1 MKPIAPGERR
11 VVNIK
16 DGAFTPY
23 VFEDGETFGDSVLQL
38 DDGLPLGV
46 GFHVY
51 RMPPGMT
58 SRPHRHNGNEQFLVL
73 EGELI
78 DNDGTVFR
86 PGDLVWFRSGT
97 EHCSHAPNGCLL
109 AVHIADTEITIPGPG
124 EGEAG

>member
-1 MKPIAPGERR
+1 MRPIDPADRR

-16 DGAFTPY
+16 SGEYRPY
-23 VFEDGETFGDSVLQL
+23 VYNDGVAMGDSVLQL
-38 DDGLPLGV
+38 DADKPLGV

-51 RMPPGMT
+51 RMPAGMT

-86 PGDLVWFRSGT
+86 PGDLVWFRDGT
-97 EHCSHAPNGCLL
+97 EHSSFTPGGCVL
-109 AVHIADTEITIPGPG
+109 AVHISEMETTV
-124 EGEAG
+124 EG